1 MSDLGRQAQSDLAK
15 LGDARQRRIATIKR
29 AGEEM
34 KAVLNDLPD
43 DAGGAET
50 AKAMV
55 DQVVAL
61 VIVAVSG
68 D

>member
-1 MSDLGRQAQSDLAK
+1 MGDVGRQTQSDLAK

-34 KAVLNDLPD
+34 KAALNDLPD
-43 DAGGAET
+43 DADGADA